1 MLDVLTRDLTFT
13 FKISDPKDAVRS
25 LCIDRPLIIIDD
37 LKTLKKFADWTSS
50 FTIDVGSIQLKF
62 RLRCICGIKGGHWET
77 MVVPNSSGKCKCLK
91 VDVNKKGADI
101 DACKGQDFTQ
111 SRDQML
117 YVYELTQSLLQHPN
131 YSFLHSKVDEYHREH
146 IMKFVR
152 QTQEHPDTSA
162 ALRTLLEKCT
172 SNAPKPLDQMSLR
185 ELIPVLAP
193 VLKTNPSLW
202 KHLKTYCTHGCL
214 HDYSHIFNA

>member
-1 MLDVLTRDLTFT
+1 
-13 FKISDPKDAVRS
+13 
-25 LCIDRPLIIIDD
+25 
-37 LKTLKKFADWTSS
+37 
-50 FTIDVGSIQLKF
+50 
-62 RLRCICGIKGGHWET
+62 

-101 DACKGQDFTQ
+101 DACNGQDFTQ

-162 ALRTLLEKCT
+162 ALRNLLDQCT
-172 SNAPKPLDQMSLR
+172 SNAPMSLEQLGLR

-202 KHLKTYCTHGCL
+202 NHLKTYCTYGCL
-214 HDYSHIFNA
+214 HDYSYIFNV